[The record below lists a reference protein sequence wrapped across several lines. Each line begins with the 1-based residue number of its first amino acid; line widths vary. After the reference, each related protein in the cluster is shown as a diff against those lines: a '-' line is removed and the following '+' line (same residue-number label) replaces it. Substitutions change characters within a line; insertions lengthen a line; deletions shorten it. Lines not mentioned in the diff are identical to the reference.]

1 MESVLD
7 SERSAADDGLDE
19 LLTFVG
25 LPSKRSA
32 KELTGS
38 SQELFEGIVSVL
50 NNLLLR
56 AIDKQTAQE
65 FVAARGEVFGD
76 FFKTTRAMSN
86 LARVLIPRGT
96 LERMSWESFS
106 ELEADLT
113 EQGLKRFGTAAR
125 DQAIFTVCAF
135 RRTNRLLAK
144 IASLGAPP
152 KELQAEDRK
161 IATESLSMP
170 LGHSFTLSVSS
181 HQCALTR
188 RFLLRFSTQYARD
201 FAQR

>member
-7 SERSAADDGLDE
+7 IEKNAANDGLDE

-86 LARVLIPRGT
+86 LRGSSFRGVPLNGCLGSRFRSWKLI
-96 LERMSWESFS
+96 
-106 ELEADLT
+106 
-113 EQGLKRFGTAAR
+113 
-125 DQAIFTVCAF
+125 
-135 RRTNRLLAK
+135 
-144 IASLGAPP
+144 
-152 KELQAEDRK
+152 
-161 IATESLSMP
+161 
-170 LGHSFTLSVSS
+170 
-181 HQCALTR
+181 
-188 RFLLRFSTQYARD
+188 
-201 FAQR
+201 